1 MSETEAGESARE
13 KAKLTG
19 SRRDLL
25 DNIREGK
32 NSVQEITSGP
42 SKQD

>member
-25 DNIREGK
+25 DTRK
-32 NSVQEITSGP
+32 S
-42 SKQD
+42 